1 MEVVGLVTD
10 GEFKSLRSLGSTGP
24 TNILQIRSDSRA
36 QVSRLSYNK
45 MLQMLT
51 LKELS
56 NPPEAVV
63 ITREIL
69 MQSQS
74 WQKSG
79 LTYWDSIAK
88 LRIKTVPRGFTLHAW
103 NGSLNT
109 ALETRKDCLRS
120 IIAQLFYRH
129 KILDPEKQGQNFLIF
144 AYQPEIDKVTGQPF
158 HEREDHNHV
167 LKRIASH
174 TRSSGP
180 KGCHLER

>member
-1 MEVVGLVTD
+1 MEMKSRNIEVVGLVTD
-10 GEFKSLRSLGSTGP
+10 GEFNSLRSLGSTGP

-63 ITREIL
+63 SHPAITREIL
-69 MQSQS
+69 MQLQS

-88 LRIKTVPRGFTLHAW
+88 LRTKTFPHGFTPHAW
-103 NGSLNT
+103 NGSPNT
-109 ALETRKDCLRS
+109 A
-120 IIAQLFYRH
+120 
-129 KILDPEKQGQNFLIF
+129 
-144 AYQPEIDKVTGQPF
+144 
-158 HEREDHNHV
+158 
-167 LKRIASH
+167 
-174 TRSSGP
+174 
-180 KGCHLER
+180 